1 MLFGIQNSLRYAGNN
16 SVESGSLR
24 EFFSINLARAGSQS
38 SYDSS
43 DLYLPL
49 NLTNFEW
56 DEITA
61 DEITLL
67 CQLFYSRNTPLIKCR
82 CRMLF

>member
-1 MLFGIQNSLRYAGNN
+1 MHFTIFKLIHNMLFGIQNSLRYAGNN

-49 NLTNFEW
+49 NLTNFE
-56 DEITA
+56 
-61 DEITLL
+61 
-67 CQLFYSRNTPLIKCR
+67 
-82 CRMLF
+82 